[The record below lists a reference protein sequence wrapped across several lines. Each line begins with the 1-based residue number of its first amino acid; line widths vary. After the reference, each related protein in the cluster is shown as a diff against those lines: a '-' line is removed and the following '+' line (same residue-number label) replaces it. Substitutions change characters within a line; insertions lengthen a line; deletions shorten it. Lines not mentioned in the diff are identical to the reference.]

1 MILLLPQRP
10 PATLALIGVSTAVY
24 VAIAHLGLQSLAGP
38 LLISEYAQSALP
50 EIRDDYQLW
59 RLVTPILLHFS
70 IFHIVFNMLWTWE
83 LGRLIEA
90 QQGAR
95 ALLLLTAL
103 IGVASNL
110 GQYVVDGPWFGG
122 MSGVIYGYFGYLWMQ
137 GKFNPRFG
145 LRLNPTVVYLLL
157 GWLVLCWSG
166 VLELLFDLRVA
177 NTAHTI
183 GLVSGIALAF
193 VFIAAGRLRGAW

>member
-24 VAIAHLGLQSLAGP
+24 VAIAHLGLQSLAAP
-38 LLISEYAQSALP
+38 LWISEQAQSALP
-50 EIRDDYQLW
+50 EVRDGQLW
-59 RLVTPILLHFS
+59 RLLTPILLHFS

-95 ALLLLTAL
+95 MLLGLTAL

-157 GWLVLCWSG
+157 GWLALCWSG
-166 VLELLFDLRVA
+166 ILDWLFNIQVA
-177 NTAHTI
+177 NTAHTA
-183 GLVSGIALAF
+183 GLISGIILAF
-193 VFIAAGRLRGAW
+193 VFIRLGRLRL